1 MNETTDLRRLAE
13 AARDSLAR
21 DGTSWWD
28 AMRYIASDE
37 EQDFATLCSPDRI
50 LALLAE
56 RDALLAEVGRLDRE
70 RADAFARGRERERNT
85 IRAAVEAQLLA
96 TILGPTDEPGMCE
109 CGQDMDA
116 HAGGFALLH
125 HDEVIVAAERARIAE
140 AVNRIPP
147 GEFVRAAVLAAIGAD
162 R

>member
-1 MNETTDLRRLAE
+1 MTRTEDLNLRRLAE

-56 RDALLAEVGRLDRE
+56 VDRLTAKVVVEVQE
-70 RADAFARGRERERNT
+70 VADT
-85 IRAAVEAQLLA
+85 IPIACRAAVKN
-96 TILGPTDEPGMCE
+96 
-109 CGQDMDA
+109 
-116 HAGGFALLH
+116 
-125 HDEVIVAAERARIAE
+125 ERALIAE
-140 AVNRIPP
+140 AVGRLPNWNALRLELP
-147 GEFVRAAVLAAIGAD
+147 GDIVDHVRAAVLAAIGAD